1 MLATCTLTPLK
12 CQLCGSALVRV
23 AQPEIRDRLICPI
36 CWAAGDYEE
45 VVQGIATLQRGVRI
59 EKEIRR
65 RVDKARFPRRDD
77 ASARPPG
84 QVEQAPIDV
93 ARASKESA
101 GDDEASRDSS

>member
-1 MLATCTLTPLK
+1 MTRGGTSRRHVCALALTCHQGSFRAEKLPFSSELRSQRSDQMLATCTLTPLK
-12 CQLCGSALVRV
+12 CQLCGSALVRA

-65 RVDKARFPRRDD
+65 RVDK
-77 ASARPPG
+77 
-84 QVEQAPIDV
+84 
-93 ARASKESA
+93 
-101 GDDEASRDSS
+101 